1 MQPRGEPSKEQRMS
15 AGQQARRAERAARQA
30 ADSGPVKTLGRVGLV
45 AYGVV
50 HLLVAYLAA
59 RVATGGGAKAD
70 KAGAL
75 QTIAEQP
82 AGRFLLWVL
91 TVGLAALTLWQ
102 LAEAGWGHQHRR
114 PQRRRSLQRLVSLG
128 EAAVAGALAFSSFK
142 VASGKA
148 GKSKEQKTA
157 FVDKVFDWPA
167 GELLVAAVGLAIVAV
182 AVYLVQRGVAKRFV
196 DDLELA
202 GAEANARDA
211 AIRLGQVGWTAL
223 GVAYGIIGLLITYSA
238 VTYDPEKATGMDTA
252 LKTLAGQPYG
262 TVLLLI
268 VAAGLACFG
277 AYCLFDARY
286 RRG

>member
-1 MQPRGEPSKEQRMS
+1 MS
-15 AGQQARRAERAARQA
+15 AGQQARRAERAAKEVA
-30 ADSGPVKTLGRVGLV
+30 GSGPIKTLGRVGLV

-50 HLLVAYLAA
+50 HLLVAYLAV
-59 RVATGGGAKAD
+59 RVATGSGAKAD
-70 KAGAL
+70 KTGAL

-91 TVGLAALTLWQ
+91 TAGLVALTVWQ
-102 LAEAGWGHQHRR
+102 LADAGWGHQYRR
-114 PQRRRSLQRLVSLG
+114 PQRRRTLQRLVSLG

-148 GKSKEQKTA
+148 GKSKGEKTA

-167 GELLVAAVGLAIVAV
+167 GELLVAVVGLGIVAV
-182 AVYLVQRGVAKRFV
+182 AAYLVYRGMARRFV
-196 DDLELA
+196 DDLDLA
-202 GAEANARDA
+202 GAEPHARDA

-238 VTYDPEKATGMDTA
+238 VTYDPAKATGMDTA
-252 LKTLAGQPYG
+252 LKALAGQPYG
-262 TVLLLI
+262 TLLLLI

-277 AYCLFDARY
+277 IYCLFDARY
-286 RRG
+286 RRA

>member
-1 MQPRGEPSKEQRMS
+1 MS
-15 AGQQARRAERAARQA
+15 AGQQARRAEQAAKQA
-30 ADSGPVKTLGRVGLV
+30 ADSGPIKTLGRVGLI
-45 AYGVV
+45 AYGLV
-50 HLLVAYLAA
+50 HLLVAYLAV

-70 KAGAL
+70 KTGAL
-75 QTIAEQP
+75 QTIAAQP
-82 AGRFLLWVL
+82 AGRFALWVL
-91 TVGLAALTLWQ
+91 TVGLGALTVWQ

-114 PQRRRSLQRLVSLG
+114 RGRTLQRLVSLG

-148 GKSKEQKTA
+148 GKSKQEKTA

-167 GELLVAAVGLAIVAV
+167 GELLVAAVGLGIVAIS
-182 AVYLVQRGVAKRFV
+182 VYLVHRGIAKRFV
-196 DDLELA
+196 EDLDLA
-202 GAEANARDA
+202 GAEPHARDA
-211 AIRLGQVGWTAL
+211 AIRFGQVGWTAL
-223 GVAYGIIGLLITYSA
+223 GVAYGIIGLLITYA
-238 VTYDPEKATGMDTA
+238 AATYDPAKATGMDTA

-262 TVLLLI
+262 TVLLVV

>member
-1 MQPRGEPSKEQRMS
+1 MS
-15 AGQQARRAERAARQA
+15 AGQQARRAERTARQA
-30 ADSGPVKTLGRVGLV
+30 ADSGPVKTLGRVGLI

-50 HLLVAYLAA
+50 HLLVAYLAV

-70 KAGAL
+70 KTGAL

-82 AGRFLLWVL
+82 AGRFALWVL
-91 TVGLAALTLWQ
+91 TVGLVALTVWQ

-114 PQRRRSLQRLVSLG
+114 RGRTLQRLVSLG

-142 VASGKA
+142 VASGKK
-148 GKSKEQKTA
+148 GNSKSEKAA
-157 FVDKVFDWPA
+157 FVDRVFDWPA
-167 GELLVAAVGLAIVAV
+167 GELLVAAVGLGIVAIS
-182 AVYLVQRGVAKRFV
+182 VYLVHRGIAKRFV
-196 DDLELA
+196 EDLDLA
-202 GAEANARDA
+202 GAEPHARDA

-223 GVAYGIIGLLITYSA
+223 GVAYGIIGLLITYAA
-238 VTYDPEKATGMDTA
+238 VTYDPAKATGMDTA

-262 TVLLLI
+262 TVLLLL

-277 AYCLFDARY
+277 VYCLFDARY